1 VRESKRWKR
10 RRWQRGEYHVALNGG
25 TQTYTRVMNKLERS
39 KREIGSS
46 TWFYDYGSKRSHTF

>member
-10 RRWQRGEYHVALNGG
+10 RRWLRGEYHVALNGG

-39 KREIGSS
+39 KREFGPSL
-46 TWFYDYGSKRSHTF
+46 WLCDYGSKRNDTL